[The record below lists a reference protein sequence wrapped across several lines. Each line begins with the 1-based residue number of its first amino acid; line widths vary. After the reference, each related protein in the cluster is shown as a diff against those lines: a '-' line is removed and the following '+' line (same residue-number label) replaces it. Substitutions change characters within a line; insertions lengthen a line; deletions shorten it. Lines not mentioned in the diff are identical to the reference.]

1 MVSLFKHVKDMEYK
15 VRVDRPDPRFAVLL
29 LEQFGGP
36 HGELKAAMQYFTQAM
51 GCQDPRMRDLFM
63 DICAEEMSHFEMV
76 GTAIKMLGGNPD
88 QVPAL
93 HGAPSL
99 AILGGG
105 GPILTNSAGV
115 PWSAAYIETTG
126 DIVADLRSNVAAELR
141 AKLVYERL
149 LQHTDDPGVRDM
161 IRFLL
166 SREES
171 HSTSFAQALSTVQGT
186 QGVMQ
191 DFRDSTFSKKYFDL
205 STGPQNYRGP
215 WNQGNDFQYEKNP
228 HQQYGGPPAYGTDPR
243 PNASGEFGPGRG
255 DQIRNNPTGPQ

>member
-1 MVSLFKHVKDMEYK
+1 MEYK

-105 GPILTNSAGV
+105 GTHPH
-115 PWSAAYIETTG
+115 
-126 DIVADLRSNVAAELR
+126 ELGR
-141 AKLVYERL
+141 RTVVCRL
-149 LQHTDDPGVRDM
+149 HRDHG
-161 IRFLL
+161 R
-166 SREES
+166 
-171 HSTSFAQALSTVQGT
+171 H
-186 QGVMQ
+186 
-191 DFRDSTFSKKYFDL
+191 
-205 STGPQNYRGP
+205 RG
-215 WNQGNDFQYEKNP
+215 
-228 HQQYGGPPAYGTDPR
+228 
-243 PNASGEFGPGRG
+243 
-255 DQIRNNPTGPQ
+255 